1 MNQPEIDNLAE
12 NALNAA
18 CLVIQ
23 DALGVTSGD
32 LAGHFFSD
40 GEVKDKLMD
49 YIRSEL
55 SQGSLEHE

>member
-32 LAGHFFSD
+32 LAGQFFSD
-40 GEVKDKLMD
+40 GEVKDKFMD

-55 SQGSLEHE
+55 CHGNLEHE